1 MNFNENHTI
10 EDSLEHIQLYN
21 ASMVISEDLA
31 EAATAI
37 MSKSTPQFK
46 RN

>member
-1 MNFNENHTI
+1 MNYNENHNTV
-10 EDSLEHIQLYN
+10 DSLEHIQLYN
-21 ASMVISEDLA
+21 ASMVLSEDLA

-46 RN
+46 KT